1 MMYGIPTSKEMAF
14 ISIYYRMVV
23 QHLLSYLTTD
33 NPLSGTLWIL
43 SPLITEG
50 ILPDKVAQ
58 EAKDVMQAR
67 LTTLQN
73 IKSNMQIAQERMKN
87 FADTKRTE
95 RELAVGDMA
104 YLKIQPYRHN
114 SLGVH
119 KELKLHSKYYGPFK
133 VLQRIGQ
140 VAYKLLLLDDCSI
153 HPVFHVSQL
162 KKHIRDTVIQQRNLP
177 LTDADG
183 NIHMKPN
190 TMLQRRLI
198 PQNNEQVV
206 QWLIKWVNLPETA
219 AMWEDA
225 DYIRKL
231 FPDFTP

>member
-1 MMYGIPTSKEMAF
+1 
-14 ISIYYRMVV
+14 MVF
-23 QHLLSYLTTD
+23 QHPKKWHSYLSTTEWWY
-33 NPLSGTLWIL
+33 NTSFHTSLQTTLFQEL
-43 SPLITEG
+43 YGFCPPLITEG

-67 LTTLQN
+67 LTTLHN

-140 VAYKLLLLDDCSI
+140 VAYKLLLLDGCSI

-162 KKHIRDTVIQQRNLP
+162 KKHIRDKVIQQRNLP